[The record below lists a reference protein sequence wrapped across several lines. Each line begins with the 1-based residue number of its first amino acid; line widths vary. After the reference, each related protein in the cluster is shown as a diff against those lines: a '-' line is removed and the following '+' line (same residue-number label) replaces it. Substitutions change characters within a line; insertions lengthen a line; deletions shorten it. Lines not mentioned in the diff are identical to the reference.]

1 MNGDTSCEQPLNHLA
16 YVRNGSQRPLLCRFS
31 DAGETCSPRAHSAGV
46 RKAPRHEIAVGGA
59 PDGAA
64 SAMGIWAGRG
74 CQCDLMAADDRF
86 RSKNCGIDFERAPC
100 ALRERIW
107 GWAAGRC
114 GATMQAGALPG
125 ESEPEWRWSM
135 RWRIDGAGIMRCRS

>member
-1 MNGDTSCEQPLNHLA
+1 LGGSCVP
-16 YVRNGSQRPLLCRFS
+16 VRFDGS
-31 DAGETCSPRAHSAGV
+31 G
-46 RKAPRHEIAVGGA
+46 
-59 PDGAA
+59 
-64 SAMGIWAGRG
+64 
-74 CQCDLMAADDRF
+74 ADDRF

-107 GWAAGRC
+107 GGAAGRC

-135 RWRIDGAGIMRCRS
+135 RWRIDGADIMRGRERKIVDYQIWSLPQLIDNLLVMQKALKEIRAMRGQPKLVQAAGMH